1 MAKTLVCIIAQTRS
15 HEVTWKNFEKNVL
28 RELNADLALCIGLT
42 KKYNFENPFWK
53 NAKYK
58 WTIED
63 FGDDYSKGF
72 DLAQQKIFENS
83 KEKKEDWRILLNIKD
98 FWLGG
103 IKGYT
108 SGDKS
113 HLSSFPNWSKDRVGS
128 SSILI
133 FYRWL
138 LLQNLEEN
146 NLIEKYDRFI
156 VTRSDYFWPIKHP
169 SVDKMKKEYI
179 WIPDDEGF
187 GGVTDRY
194 VLTNKSDIKA
204 YLSILNPILT
214 EPKRLYNL
222 MKNKK
227 NWNLEKYIKLYFE
240 QKKIKKRIKFFPYF
254 MYTVFPNPKT
264 TKEFDEF
271 TDLNL
276 EWMRT
281 VYSSNK
287 ISNKLNL
294 IIKKPSEY
302 LSSTIY
308 KSIIKDHNSWKNL
321 KILKIK
327 YLFLALIL
335 FLDKKILIRY
345 FFKNE
350 NIIDWE
356 IIEKE
361 LEGLRKKGGFL
372 NYIKNKHYI

>member
-1 MAKTLVCIIAQTRS
+1 MAKTLVWIIAQTRS

-146 NLIEKYDRFI
+146 NLIENMI
-156 VTRSDYFWPIKHP
+156 
-169 SVDKMKKEYI
+169 
-179 WIPDDEGF
+179 
-187 GGVTDRY
+187 
-194 VLTNKSDIKA
+194 
-204 YLSILNPILT
+204 
-214 EPKRLYNL
+214 
-222 MKNKK
+222 
-227 NWNLEKYIKLYFE
+227 
-240 QKKIKKRIKFFPYF
+240 
-254 MYTVFPNPKT
+254 
-264 TKEFDEF
+264 
-271 TDLNL
+271 DL
-276 EWMRT
+276 
-281 VYSSNK
+281 
-287 ISNKLNL
+287 
-294 IIKKPSEY
+294 
-302 LSSTIY
+302 
-308 KSIIKDHNSWKNL
+308 
-321 KILKIK
+321 
-327 YLFLALIL
+327 
-335 FLDKKILIRY
+335 
-345 FFKNE
+345 
-350 NIIDWE
+350 
-356 IIEKE
+356 
-361 LEGLRKKGGFL
+361 
-372 NYIKNKHYI
+372 